1 MVQVGRASLVSFN
14 LDSGHSRDIVWRHKN
29 HTPGLQIDT
38 PDPITIIS
46 GSADARM
53 VKMLKKYMFYM
64 CFQYILKIRMFLY
77 CFLMIYLKTL
87 K

>member
-77 CFLMIYLKTL
+77 RFLMIYLKTL